1 MGMQLFFISRLFMVR
16 FANGFQQNDEN
27 RLLSTVLMSDK
38 AQTKF
43 FFYLHVKNHCPSP
56 GFLKPIYPF

>member
-1 MGMQLFFISRLFMVR
+1 MGVQLFFISLPFMVR

-27 RLLSTVLMSDK
+27 TLLSTVLMSDK
-38 AQTKF
+38 HI
-43 FFYLHVKNHCPSP
+43 FYFLYVKNHCLSP